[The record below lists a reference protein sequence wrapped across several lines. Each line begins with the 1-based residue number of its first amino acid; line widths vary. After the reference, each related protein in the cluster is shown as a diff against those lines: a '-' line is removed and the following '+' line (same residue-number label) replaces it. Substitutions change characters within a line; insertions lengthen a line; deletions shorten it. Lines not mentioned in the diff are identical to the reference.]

1 MKKNKAMKFIYI
13 AKRIDDVDQIALST
27 LLELIRKNRD
37 MNGGLW
43 VSDWRTASS
52 HQWKATYR
60 AEVERRFGLPKDSIS
75 EFMHYLRHEEVI
87 DDLSSYQHIVDVD
100 DALRW
105 MYSFLVE
112 DWRFIDKLEYYHIA
126 SREDEVVHQGLKNE
140 EVVTHIQNKQLEV
153 DMK

>member
-1 MKKNKAMKFIYI
+1 MKKNKAIKFMYI
-13 AKRIDDVDQIALST
+13 AKHLDEVDQIALST

-52 HQWKATYR
+52 HRWKATHR

-75 EFMHYLRHEEVI
+75 EFMHYLRHAEVI
-87 DDLSSYQHIVDVD
+87 DDLSEYQHIVDVD

-105 MYSFLVE
+105 MYSYLVE
-112 DWRFIDKLEYYHIA
+112 DWRFIDKLEKYHIA
-126 SREDEVVHQGLKNE
+126 HREDEVALQRLKNE
-140 EVVTHIQNKQLEV
+140 EVITHIQNIQQEV